1 VTLRDRLSGLYSHL
15 QNRTISVYWRARS
28 PDVLRGLDPRP
39 DDTML
44 EVGCGAGL
52 WTSYLAP
59 RVGRMYALDL
69 DPAVIEAARRW
80 KAPRGSLAP
89 IAGVRFL
96 RASAEALPFQSGAFT
111 KVLVGDVIEHLP
123 DDRAGIR
130 EVGRVLR
137 PGGRAVVSTLLAD
150 RPSYLRRMDFDAD
163 HQREYSRESFVAL
176 FAQAGLTVERV
187 FFFYFAPTLIA
198 RELQVWA
205 EQTAPGRQLLGRLA
219 VGAPL
224 RLLAELEGLVPAGR
238 PAGIGAVARKG

>member
-52 WTSYLAP
+52 WTSYLAT

-80 KAPRGSLAP
+80 KAPRGPIEP

-96 RASAEALPFQSGAFT
+96 RASAEALPFRSGAFQ
-111 KVLVGDVIEHLP
+111 
-123 DDRAGIR
+123 
-130 EVGRVLR
+130 
-137 PGGRAVVSTLLAD
+137 
-150 RPSYLRRMDFDAD
+150 RRC
-163 HQREYSRESFVAL
+163 
-176 FAQAGLTVERV
+176 
-187 FFFYFAPTLIA
+187 
-198 RELQVWA
+198 
-205 EQTAPGRQLLGRLA
+205 
-219 VGAPL
+219 
-224 RLLAELEGLVPAGR
+224 
-238 PAGIGAVARKG
+238 